1 MPQTP
6 PDRPGRYQSK
16 ARNLV
21 LLAAFCAGAGVTP
34 AIAGDGIHKIKHI
47 VIIMQENRS
56 FDSYFGTYP
65 GADDIPMKD
74 GVPQV
79 CAPDPASHL
88 CIKPFRDRNDKNAGG
103 PHGYPSAV
111 ADIDGGRMDGFVEQA
126 EHAGKKCA
134 ANAPNCAGADFGA
147 LHTDVMGYH
156 DGSDIPNYWA
166 YAKNFVLQDRMFE
179 SVSSWSLPSHL
190 YLVSA
195 WSASCRRTS
204 GSAFCRN
211 DVRMESD
218 KPPDGI
224 SRHNLATACAIG
236 TAERCAQRLA
246 LGKIPETTAA
256 IIAPILRQNCKLPV
270 NGFVT
275 PTTRDASDYNAALE
289 HCMATILSSPVPD
302 PLKWKLAHAAAKLAL
317 PDYAWTDITRLLFK
331 HHISWKY
338 YVMNGIEPDCEDDEA
353 LSCGPRRQSA
363 HTPGIWNPLPFF
375 DTVRDDGQLA
385 NITELKGFYR
395 DARNGTL
402 PQVAWICP
410 AGPVSEHPPAL
421 VSAGQAYVTG
431 LINAIMRGPDW
442 KSTAIFLTWDDW
454 GGFYD
459 HVVPPAVDANGYG
472 LRVPGLVISAY
483 AKRGFIDHQV
493 LSHDAYLKF
502 IEDDFLDGAR
512 LDPKTDGRPDSRP
525 SVRESASQ
533 LGDLSRD
540 FDFADKPRPPL
551 ILTGGQEN

>member
-1 MPQTP
+1 MNDT
-6 PDRPGRYQSK
+6 RKFR
-16 ARNLV
+16 RLV
-21 LLAAFCAGAGVTP
+21 LLASFWACAGVTS
-34 AIAGDGIHKIKHI
+34 AVAAGGIHKIKHV

-56 FDSYFGTYP
+56 FDTYFGTYP
-65 GADDIPMKD
+65 GADGIPMKN
-74 GVPQV
+74 GVAQV
-79 CAPDPASHL
+79 CIPDPV
-88 CIKPFRDRNDKNAGG
+88 IKFCTRPFHDRNDRNYGG
-103 PHGYPSAV
+103 PHGRPAAI
-111 ADIDGGRMDGFVEQA
+111 ADIDYGRMDGFVEQS
-126 EHAGKKCA
+126 EHGNKKCPRK
-134 ANAPNCAGADFGA
+134 APNCADANTGASRP
-147 LHTDVMGYH
+147 DVMGYH

-179 SVSSWSLPSHL
+179 AVSSWDLPSHL

-195 WSASCRRTS
+195 WSASCGKGGDTMSCDNNPGKADERP
-204 GSAFCRN
+204 A
-211 DVRMESD
+211 
-218 KPPDGI
+218 DGTP
-224 SRHNLATACAIG
+224 HDNLVTACA
-236 TAERCAQRLA
+236 TEPADRCVRRLENA
-246 LGKIPETTAA
+246 GIPEDMTAGVVPVLA
-256 IIAPILRQNCKLPV
+256 QNCKLPADA
-270 NGFVT
+270 FMT
-275 PTTRDASDYNAALE
+275 PTARSVGEYNAALV
-289 HCMATILSSPVPD
+289 HCMTAIRGLSIPD
-302 PLKWKLAHAAAKLAL
+302 PFKRRLESIAANLAP

-338 YVMNGIEPDCEDDEA
+338 YVMNGTEADCEDDKSV
-353 LSCGPRRQSA
+353 SCKPQRQNA
-363 HTPGIWNPLPFF
+363 HTPSIWNPLPYF

-385 NITELKGFYR
+385 NITELKEFYR

-402 PQVAWICP
+402 PRVAWISP
-410 AGPVSEHPPAL
+410 AGPVSERPPAL

-502 IEDDFLDGAR
+502 IEDDFLGGAR
-512 LDPKTDGRPDSRP
+512 LDPKTDGRPDLRP
-525 SVRESASQ
+525 RTRESASQ
-533 LGDLSRD
+533 LGNLSRD

-551 ILTGGQEN
+551 ILTGGQEY